1 MGKVIV
7 PKKKAPVVPKAKPKV
22 NKPKPKAKADPEE
35 QEEVKSKATD
45 TEEELEDEDWFAVG
59 DDEDEK
65 FKSSGLKNRGFRVQ
79 VGYGEERDV
88 TFLSDKP
95 LTVREHSIY
104 TKKKISQREFTCL
117 EKTKKGRCPFCE
129 INMRNANSVVGK
141 SAVVKAFWVIDHKPY
156 EKKDGTKVKQ
166 SVKILAMKTKSY
178 NPLKK
183 ILAKTMGDP
192 DFSFRGIRV
201 TLMRSES
208 STSPGTGDSFYVVDT
223 DAKIPT
229 GEQYDKSLVDL
240 KKEFAPQ
247 ERETLLTVAE
257 YVEGESSNQD
267 ED

>member
-1 MGKVIV
+1 MIV
-7 PKKKAPVVPKAKPKV
+7 PKKKSAPIV
-22 NKPKPKAKADPEE
+22 PKAKADKSPAPKKKAKVDE
-35 QEEVKSKATD
+35 QEEEVKPKAKT
-45 TEEELEDEDWFAVG
+45 TEEVDDDEDWFAVG

-65 FKSSGLKNRGFRVQ
+65 FKSSGLKNRGYRVT

-88 TFLSDKP
+88 TFISDKP
-95 LTVREHSIY
+95 LTVREHNIY

-129 INMRNANSVVGK
+129 INMRNSKSVVGK
-141 SAVVKAFWVIDHKPY
+141 STVVKAFWVVDHQPY

-166 SVKILAMKTKSY
+166 SVKLLVMKTKSY

-183 ILAKTMGDP
+183 ILSKTMGEQ

-208 STSPGTGDSFYVVDT
+208 STSPATGDSFFIVDT
-223 DAKIPT
+223 EADIPK
-229 GEQYDKSLVDL
+229 GEIYEKTLADL

-257 YVEGESSNQD
+257 YVEGESSNFD
-267 ED
+267 EEE